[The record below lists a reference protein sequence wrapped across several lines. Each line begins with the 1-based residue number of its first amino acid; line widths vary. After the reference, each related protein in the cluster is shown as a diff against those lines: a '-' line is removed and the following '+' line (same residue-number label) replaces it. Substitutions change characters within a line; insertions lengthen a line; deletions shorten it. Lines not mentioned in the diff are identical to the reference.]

1 MKHGGKANHP
11 HCPTST
17 NSILQT
23 DTMKLIRALLD
34 RLSESFVVSVSE
46 KLELATEPSNSP
58 PLRLVSDKP
67 LLSVPVDTIPR
78 RSAGHSISQVDA
90 LDDAVRRSQAWFV
103 SRQDVSEGYW
113 VAELEADTTL
123 TSEYLMLR
131 RFLDR
136 VDPERERKA
145 VNYLRAMQL
154 PDGGWPI
161 FYGGPSEISA
171 SVKTYFAL
179 KLSGVSADEPCM
191 LRARD
196 RILAMGGVVCANVF
210 TKITLALFDQYDWK
224 GVPSMP
230 PEIMLLPKRFYF
242 SIYAISYWSRAVLI
256 PLLVVFA
263 KQPVCRIPREQGI
276 DELYLWPR
284 AQIHYR
290 DVPPFNKEQ
299 RWFTPHNFF
308 VQLDRILKLYD
319 QMPLSWLREKALDE
333 AATWMLEHLKGSG
346 GLGAIYPAMAN
357 SIVALRCLG
366 YEVDDPL
373 VQKALREIESLEVYD
388 TASIDDQ
395 QVETLHLQPCHSP
408 IWDTA
413 LLMNALIETGM
424 PQDHPSLQKA
434 GAYLLSRQTTT
445 VGDWK
450 FSSPNAKPGGWYFQ
464 FENEFYPDVDD
475 SAVVLMALSK
485 VQIGQAPE
493 SQESIRR
500 GMDWVLAMQGSD
512 GGWGAYD
519 KDNNRIVFN
528 YIPFADHHALL
539 DPSTSDLT
547 GRCLEMLAALG
558 YDQTHPAVGPAL
570 RFLRREQEA
579 DGSWY
584 GRWGVNYVYGTWS
597 VLAGLR
603 AIGVDLSDPAICHAV
618 AWLESKQNS
627 DGGWGESCLSYGDPA
642 WSGKGDSTPSQTAWA
657 IMGLMSAGMADA
669 FSVARGIQYLL
680 RHQTKEGSWEEVRH
694 TGTGFPRVFYLRY
707 HWYCQ
712 YFPLWALAMYRN
724 LRTRGTMRAD
734 EVRQQVFA
742 SGCHRADH

>member
-1 MKHGGKANHP
+1 
-11 HCPTST
+11 
-17 NSILQT
+17 
-23 DTMKLIRALLD
+23 MKLIRALLD

-46 KLELATEPSNSP
+46 KLELATEPSNSA

-78 RSAGHSISQVDA
+78 RSAGHSVSQVDA

-145 VNYLRAMQL
+145 VSYLRAMQL

-276 DELYLWPR
+276 DELYLSPR

-319 QMPLSWLREKALDE
+319 QMPLSWLREKALHE

-388 TASIDDQ
+388 TASIDNQ

-485 VQIGQAPE
+485 VRIGQAPE

-570 RFLRREQEA
+570 GFLKREQEP

-584 GRWGVNYVYGTWS
+584 GRWGVNYIYGTWS

-603 AIGVDLSDPAICHAV
+603 AIGVDLSDPAICRAV

-627 DGGWGESCLSYGDPA
+627 DGGWGESGLSYGDPA

>member
-1 MKHGGKANHP
+1 
-11 HCPTST
+11 
-17 NSILQT
+17 
-23 DTMKLIRALLD
+23 MKLIRTLLD
-34 RLSESFVVSVSE
+34 RLSDSFFISAPE
-46 KLELATEPSNSP
+46 KLGLATEPSNIH
-58 PLRLVSDKP
+58 PLRLVSDNSMP
-67 LLSVPVDTIPR
+67 NVSIDAVTR
-78 RSAGHSISQVDA
+78 RSTSHSVSQVDA
-90 LDDAVRRSQAWFV
+90 LDDAVRRSQAWFL
-103 SRQDVSEGYW
+103 SKQHASEGYW

-145 VNYLRAMQL
+145 VHYLRAMQL

-171 SVKTYFAL
+171 SVKAYFAL
-179 KLSGVSADEPCM
+179 KLSGVSASETFM

-210 TKITLALFDQYDWK
+210 TKITLALFEQYDWK

-230 PEIMLLPKRFYF
+230 PEIMLLPRRFYF

-256 PLLVVFA
+256 PLLIVFA
-263 KQPVCRIPREQGI
+263 NQPVCRIPKEQGI
-276 DELYLWPR
+276 DELYLAPR
-284 AQIHYR
+284 SEIHYR
-290 DVPPFNKEQ
+290 DVPPFNKDQ

-308 VQLDRILKLYD
+308 VQLDRVLKLYD
-319 QMPLSWLREKALDE
+319 TMPLNWLREKSLQK
-333 AATWMLEHLKGSG
+333 AATWMLEHIKGSG

-366 YEVDDPL
+366 YQVDDPL
-373 VQKALREIESLEVYD
+373 VQKSLREIELLEVYSPV
-388 TASIDDQ
+388 SIGDQ
-395 QVETLHLQPCHSP
+395 RVEALHLQPCHSP

-413 LLMNALIETGM
+413 LLMNALIETGL
-424 PQDHPSLQKA
+424 PQDHQALQKA
-434 GAYLLSRQTTT
+434 GEYLVSRQTKT

-450 FSSPNAKPGGWYFQ
+450 FSSPDAEPGGWYFQ

-485 VQIGQAPE
+485 VRLDQPVE
-493 SQESIRR
+493 LQESIRR
-500 GMDWVLAMQGSD
+500 GMNWVLAMQGSD

-519 KDNNRIVFN
+519 KDNNRVVFN

-558 YDQTHPAVGPAL
+558 YDHTHPAVGPAL
-570 RFLRREQEA
+570 RFLKREQEA

-584 GRWGVNYVYGTWS
+584 GRWGVNYIYGTWS
-597 VLAGLR
+597 VLAGLH
-603 AIGVDLSDPAICHAV
+603 AIGVDLSEPYVLRAV
-618 AWLESKQNS
+618 AWLESKQNP
-627 DGGWGESCLSYGDPA
+627 DGGWGESCLSYHDDPE
-642 WSGKGDSTPSQTAWA
+642 WSGKGESTPSQTAWA
-657 IMGLMSAGMADA
+657 IMGLMSAGMVDA
-669 FSVARGIQYLL
+669 FSVARGVQYLL
-680 RHQTKEGSWEEVRH
+680 RQQMKDGSWEEVRH

-724 LRTRGTMRAD
+724 LRTRGKMRAD
-734 EVRQQVFA
+734 EVRQQVLA
-742 SGCHRADH
+742 SGCYRADR